1 LAKWPISGPGCRD
14 ESGQL
19 NDKGSY
25 EFFFKSNNQGGK
37 TSRPTRDSKS
47 NDKTPKISKYSSI
60 LNLILIGQVDK
71 I

>member
-1 LAKWPISGPGCRD
+1 LAKWPISGPGCRG

-19 NDKGSY
+19 NDKGIG
-25 EFFFKSNNQGGK
+25 FFFKSNNQGGK

-47 NDKTPKISKYSSI
+47 NDKTPKISKYSRI

-71 I
+71 T